1 MSDILMP
8 KATAVWLVDNTSLTF
23 DQIADFCGLHPLEVR
38 GIADGEV
45 ARDIRGADPIGNG
58 QLSREELD
66 AALQPLG
73 WKVSEFCRATG
84 LHRNT
89 PSRWRNEGVE
99 IPAWVPKHLG
109 LLLELQRLHAAYLV
123 PPSTKGDD

>member
-1 MSDILMP
+1 MTIDE
-8 KATAVWLVDNTSLTF
+8 F
-23 DQIADFCGLHPLEVR
+23 D
-38 GIADGEV
+38 
-45 ARDIRGADPIGNG
+45 GA
-58 QLSREELD
+58 LAE
-66 AALQPLG
+66 LG
-73 WKVSEFCRATG
+73 WKVSEFWRATG

>member
-1 MSDILMP
+1 MP
-8 KATAVWLVDNTSLTF
+8 SMPNHDAAMT
-23 DQIADFCGLHPLEVR
+23 I
-38 GIADGEV
+38 
-45 ARDIRGADPIGNG
+45 
-58 QLSREELD
+58 EELD
-66 AALQPLG
+66 GALQSLG

-123 PPSTKGDD
+123 PPKVGSEVSQGAAD